1 VEVTVHPVSREDV
14 ATEVEL
20 VRRTSEARQRISAEV
35 AKRIVGQR
43 DVVEQ
48 LLVALFAGGHG
59 LLIGVPGLAK
69 TTLVSTV
76 AQCLD
81 LAFSRIQFTPDLMPS
96 DVTGTEI
103 LEEDRATGR
112 RTFRFVRGPVFTN
125 VLLADEINR
134 TPPKTQAAL
143 LEAMQEGHVTV
154 AGTTYPVESPFLVF
168 ATQNPIEQEGTYP
181 LPEAQLD
188 RFMLAVRMDYPDIE
202 DEVEVVKSTTGPVSE
217 TLEKVLTPAQVLE
230 MQAIVRRVP
239 TADFVVRHAVGI
251 VRRTRPSDERAPK
264 EVRDYVAWGAGPR
277 AAQHLVLAAKA
288 FALLRGEFS
297 ATPDHVDALA
307 VPVLA
312 HRVVVNFHAEAERVT
327 AVDLVRGL
335 VQR

>member
-1 VEVTVHPVSREDV
+1 MVTRDDV
-14 ATEVEL
+14 AAEVEL
-20 VRRTSEARQRISAEV
+20 VQRATEARARITSEV
-35 AKRIVGQR
+35 AKQIVGQK

-76 AQCLD
+76 AHCLD
-81 LAFSRIQFTPDLMPS
+81 LQFSRIQFTPDLMPS
-96 DVTGTEI
+96 DVTGTEV
-103 LEEDRATGR
+103 LEEDRATGK
-112 RTFRFVRGPVFTN
+112 RTFRFARGPVFTN
-125 VLLADEINR
+125 LLLADEINR

-143 LEAMQEGHVTV
+143 LEAMQEGKVTI
-154 AGTTYPVESPFLVF
+154 AGTTYILDSPFLVF

-188 RFMLAVRMDYPDIE
+188 RFMLAIRIEYPDRE
-202 DEVEVVKSTTGPVSE
+202 DEVEVVRSTTGPRSE
-217 TLEKVLTPAQVLE
+217 SIVKVLSPTQVME

-239 TADFVVRHAVGI
+239 TADFVIRHAVNL
-251 VRRTRPSDERAPK
+251 VRRTRPVDDQAAAAVK
-264 EVRDYVAWGAGPR
+264 DYVAWGAGPR
-277 AAQHLVLAAKA
+277 AAQHLILAAKA
-288 FALLRGEFS
+288 YALLRGEFTV
-297 ATPDHVDALA
+297 TPEHVNALA

-327 AVDLVRGL
+327 AVEIVRRL
-335 VQR
+335 VQG

>member
-1 VEVTVHPVSREDV
+1 MVTRDDV
-14 ATEVEL
+14 AAEVEL
-20 VRRTSEARQRISAEV
+20 VQRATEARARITAEV
-35 AKRIVGQR
+35 AKQIVGQK

-76 AQCLD
+76 AHCLD
-81 LAFSRIQFTPDLMPS
+81 LQFSRIQFTPDLMPS
-96 DVTGTEI
+96 DVTGTEV
-103 LEEDRATGR
+103 LEEDRATGK
-112 RTFRFVRGPVFTN
+112 RTFRFARGPVFTN
-125 VLLADEINR
+125 LLLADEINR

-143 LEAMQEGHVTV
+143 LEAMQEGKVTI
-154 AGTTYPVESPFLVF
+154 AGTTYILDSPFLVF

-188 RFMLAVRMDYPDIE
+188 RFMLAIRIEYPDRE
-202 DEVEVVKSTTGPVSE
+202 DEVEVVRSTTGPRSE
-217 TLEKVLTPAQVLE
+217 SIVKVLSPTQVME

-239 TADFVVRHAVGI
+239 TADFVIRHAVNL
-251 VRRTRPSDERAPK
+251 VRRTRPVDDQATASVK
-264 EVRDYVAWGAGPR
+264 DYVAWGAGPR
-277 AAQHLVLAAKA
+277 AAQHLILAAKA
-288 FALLRGEFS
+288 YALLRGEFTV
-297 ATPDHVDALA
+297 TPDHVNALA

-327 AVDLVRGL
+327 AVEIVRRL
-335 VQR
+335 VQG